1 MCEGHLFEYGRARGS
16 RIRRPNTK
24 DHVNERAGNPAFK
37 RELLVQEWSVRVCA
51 QSVRNRAARDHSGL
65 HQSRDAS
72 RCKLQKILMRLGLE
86 KSSVTLKIRR
96 YLVPWGFDS
105 PSRHQ
110 QLWYQPVET
119 TDLLGLG

>member
-1 MCEGHLFEYGRARGS
+1 MFEYGRKFR
-16 RIRRPNTK
+16 
-24 DHVNERAGNPAFK
+24 
-37 RELLVQEWSVRVCA
+37 CA

-96 YLVPWGFDS
+96 AS
-105 PSRHQ
+105 A
-110 QLWYQPVET
+110 
-119 TDLLGLG
+119 LGGSTPLPAPLPKDFISILMLGR